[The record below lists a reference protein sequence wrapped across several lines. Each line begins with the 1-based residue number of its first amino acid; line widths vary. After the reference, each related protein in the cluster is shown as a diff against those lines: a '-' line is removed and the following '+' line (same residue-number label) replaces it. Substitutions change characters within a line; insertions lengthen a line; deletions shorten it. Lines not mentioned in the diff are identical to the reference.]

1 MSDISLEKLDLIRER
16 TGLSYKEAKDLL
28 EKHNGDILE
37 VLISWEEE
45 KPTTK
50 DTVNDLIGK
59 LKDAFK
65 DGQGKAAPHVEA
77 AMQFL
82 KEKYSELQLDQR
94 VVSVKDE
101 ANKHANCAIDKA
113 KQLISEGKV
122 SKVCIKHEGKLL
134 VEIPVASWGAGA
146 AVAAA
151 VLMPELA
158 VIAVLAKVFKLVEVD
173 IVKIDGTTEKIS
185 VNNDETK

>member
-16 TGLSYKEAKDLL
+16 TGLSYKDAKDLL
-28 EKHNGDILE
+28 KKYNGDILE
-37 VLISWEEE
+37 ALISWEEE

-65 DGQGKAAPHVEA
+65 DGQGKATPHVEA
-77 AMQFL
+77 AMKFL
-82 KEKYSELQLDQR
+82 KEKYSELQLDER
-94 VVSVKDE
+94 IETVKGE
-101 ANKHANCAIDKA
+101 ANKHATFAIDKA

-122 SKVCIKHEGKLL
+122 SKVCIKHEGKML

-158 VIAVLAKVFKLVEVD
+158 VIAVLAKVFKLIEVE
-173 IVKIDGTTEKIS
+173 IVKIDGTTEKLSIS
-185 VNNDETK
+185 NDETK

>member
-28 EKHNGDILE
+28 EKHDGDILE

-45 KPTTK
+45 KPTAK
-50 DTVNDLIGK
+50 DTVNDLLGK

-65 DGQGKAAPHVEA
+65 DGQDKATPHVESA
-77 AMQFL
+77 LKFL
-82 KEKYSELQLDQR
+82 KEKYSELQLDGR
-94 VVSVKDE
+94 IVTVKDE

-122 SKVCIKHEGKLL
+122 SKICIKHEGKQL

-158 VIAVLAKVFKLVEVD
+158 VIAVLAKVFKLIEVD
-173 IVKIDGTTEKIS
+173 IVKI
-185 VNNDETK
+185 NNDETK